1 MTAKVLVDSRLHIPV
16 KVVDADNIIK
26 KMTHY
31 EFENA
36 VCKNCEFR
44 SIRPSEECRQCS
56 KGGLLDIT
64 VLAKYSDIKGKRYV
78 SIPYGEMHRFER
90 TTGLSLKEV
99 KFVNGTSRVPFDY
112 KVKFTGKLREYQEQP
127 FKDMFGELCGVFK
140 APPRS
145 GKCVWGGAHVDTSAG
160 LLTMEKLWNI
170 YGSDSEESVPV
181 CGLNVATYMGQEP
194 AVYIHRKRSP
204 MVKIKTHM
212 GVPFA
217 GTPEHPILVA
227 TRDLKQVW
235 KRMDELEIGDW
246 VISSAGSL
254 ITDREP
260 VSLSSVVAHT
270 QALDITQPT
279 VVNEKLAYVV
289 GCLVANGALTRC
301 KTLGGIYISSNVTEI
316 RNKFSKYCSDL
327 FGVVCTENLD
337 TRHSNSGVWSVGFNS
352 RVVVDFLETNG
363 LHFGLSDSKS
373 IPDFIMCSGQNI
385 HRAFLSGYGSCDSGN
400 QIQSVTYCTASSVLT
415 RQLRAMLTGLGIV
428 SRQSVKY
435 KCATNG
441 TRIKRPYGT
450 LHVGANYMRKHR
462 SLIHFD
468 KNVTVGSKTGA
479 TVSEYSD
486 NDIVPHLTWA
496 TKEHFT
502 YEERKRLYGGRK
514 HSKNKKGHMSRRTL
528 ARIDRSCLTEDMQA
542 YAEAADKFYFHE
554 VTEIKNLSEDWVY
567 DLTVDGSHSFLAD
580 GFVVH
585 NTVIGTAGA
594 CHSGFR
600 TVIMADQKDFLDG
613 FLETIEQMTNLPELE
628 EKYGKK
634 LYGFPKTLDDYKNFQ
649 IILVTYQSLIS
660 DSKNSKK
667 RLKLLNE
674 NYGTLYVDECHA
686 GNASAYSRVLAS
698 LKMKYRF
705 GLTATPKRKDGRH
718 YLLESIFGP
727 VIAEAFVEEMVPK
740 VTLHKTAKTV
750 QTRANYNNKSGW
762 VRFCKFLANH
772 PDRNDRI
779 FEWIIKDLD
788 AGRSIAIPIMFT
800 EQART
805 LVRRINEHY
814 GEEIA
819 AVFLGGAKEAKKRKP
834 IIDAARRGDI
844 RCVVGMR
851 KLMQRGLNVPKW
863 DTLYYIMPMNNEP
876 NWKQESC
883 RILTPMENKRT
894 PVIRMFVDLKMERS
908 VQCARSVLKFCWKFG
923 YAKAKR
929 TPKKLRD
936 WMGVVGRGEALDA
949 ELPDFFEPEPRVK
962 GQPSNL
968 GMRRF

>member
-160 LLTMEKLWNI
+160 LLTMSQLWNL
-170 YGSDSEESVPV
+170 YGNDIDESVSV
-181 CGLNVATYMGQEP
+181 LGLNVATYKGQEP
-194 AVYIHRKRSP
+194 VSYIHRKRSSL
-204 MVKIKTHM
+204 VKIRTHM
-212 GVPFA
+212 GHPFA

-227 TRDLKQVW
+227 TKDMKYVW
-235 KRMDELEIGDW
+235 RRMDELKVGDW
-246 VISSAGSL
+246 VISSPGSL
-254 ITDREP
+254 VADRSP
-260 VSLSSVVAHT
+260 ASLTNIIPNTGSKKI
-270 QALDITQPT
+270 LQPT
-279 VVNEKLAYVV
+279 VVTEKLAYVV
-289 GCLVANGALTRC
+289 GCLIANGSLTRGD
-301 KTLGGIYISSNVTEI
+301 TLGHIAISSNSEKI
-316 RNKFSKYCSDL
+316 RNRFASYCEDL
-327 FGVVCTENLD
+327 FGITSEHKLD
-337 TRHSNSGVWSVGFNS
+337 THNDNSGVWSVGFNS
-352 RVVVDFLETNG
+352 RSVVEFLKANG
-363 LHFGLSDSKS
+363 LHFGLSKDKS
-373 IPDFIMCSGQNI
+373 IPEFIMQSGRDI
-385 HRAFLSGYGSCDSGN
+385 HAAFLSGYGSCDSSN
-400 QIQSVTYCTASSVLT
+400 QIQSIGYCTASPVLT
-415 RQLRAMLTGLGIV
+415 RQLRAMLMSMGIV
-428 SRQSVKY
+428 SRQSIKH

-441 TRIKRPYGT
+441 AKINRHYGN
-450 LHVGANYMRKHR
+450 LHVGANYMRRHR
-462 SLIHFD
+462 ELITFD
-468 KNVTVGSKTGA
+468 KEITTGSKTGA
-479 TVSEYSD
+479 TVALYSD
-486 NDIVPHLTWA
+486 NDIVPHLTQSVRDSM
-496 TKEHFT
+496 T
-502 YEERKRLYGGRK
+502 YQERKLLYKGRK
-514 HSKNKKGHMSRRTL
+514 HSKNKAGHMARTTL
-528 ARIDRSCLTEDMQA
+528 DRIDRSLLTEEQKE
-542 YAEAADKFYFHE
+542 YARHADRFYFHE
-554 VTEIKNLSEDWVY
+554 VTSIENLAEDWVY
-567 DLTVDGSHSFLAD
+567 DLTVEGSHSFLAD

-667 RLKLLNE
+667 RMKLLNE